1 MKTRGV
7 LERHIKNISSMCKL
21 TTWATFSIPGMVLMY
36 PGSHLRLVWTCV
48 SVTVVEVVVVA
59 IAGSAG

>member
-1 MKTRGV
+1 
-7 LERHIKNISSMCKL
+7 MCKL
-21 TTWATFSIPGMVLMY
+21 TTWATFRIPGMVLMY